1 MRFTYAEA
9 MTDPT
14 FSIPLAKA
22 AEAAGYHAMTIPDSV
37 AYPFESDSKYPYTP
51 DGNREF
57 LDGKPFIESFVLTA
71 ALCAVTT
78 TLHFNHFVLK
88 LPIRPPALVAKQ
100 AGSLAALFDNRL
112 GLGVGTSPW
121 PEDYELMNL
130 PFARRGKRMDECID
144 IIRGLTSG
152 EYFEYH
158 GEFYDIPKTKMTPAP
173 SKPIP
178 ILIGG
183 HADAALRRAARN
195 DGWMHGGGDPEELDA
210 LLKKLKDF
218 REQEGRKGPV
228 RDPRHLRRRLHARR
242 HQAAGRQRCHRRHRR
257 IPHPLHHGP
266 GHRAAG
272 REDPEPG
279 DVRREG
285 HVKGLTSQTTAPF
298 ERVRDGVHRRGRID
312 LSAHPRRGGTV
323 AGFLLHAIHR
333 TAYGFR

>member
-14 FSIPLAKA
+14 FYIPLAKA

-51 DGNREF
+51 DGGRDF
-57 LDGKPFIESFVLTA
+57 LEGKAFIESFVLTA

-78 TLHFNHFVLK
+78 TLKFNHFVLK

-100 AGSLAALFDNRL
+100 ADSLAALFDNRL

-121 PEDYELMNL
+121 PEDYELMNV
-130 PFARRGKRMDECID
+130 PYAKRGKRMDECID

-173 SKPIP
+173 SKPVP

-210 LLKKLKDF
+210 LLKKLNQFRAEHDRKDPYEIHVISIDAYTSDGIK
-218 REQEGRKGPV
+218 RLEDKGV
-228 RDPRHLRRRLHARR
+228 TDVIV
-242 HQAAGRQRCHRRHRR
+242 GFR
-257 IPHPLHHGP
+257 IPYIMGQDTEPLDAKI
-266 GHRAAG
+266 RNLEMFAENVIA
-272 REDPEPG
+272 
-279 DVRREG
+279 
-285 HVKGLTSQTTAPF
+285 
-298 ERVRDGVHRRGRID
+298 RV
-312 LSAHPRRGGTV
+312 
-323 AGFLLHAIHR
+323 
-333 TAYGFR
+333 